1 MKQEQVRIITKL
13 LSTEGAPMN
22 KGNLIKKYIGEGIA
36 PFKFEY
42 VGYQGDSWIFEKK
55 FGRITQTISI
65 YAYRFDKS
73 MLSFELYTDARETGM
88 VTAVDIEGTEFNSNI
103 PGFWKY
109 EDNEESLIEV
119 LNRIKEVLIKKG
131 MRILKDLSVEPEI
144 IADNQMVRNVYFK
157 HDELCEKF
165 MRENQIEVTGY
176 DPENINKWF
185 DVIEERVKVLQQG
198 TYADAKEELTEMAS
212 FLGVQLVKYME
223 GKWLHFVD
231 DDYESCGVKDMKS
244 EVASANCLNLLL
256 GGYSKNGMGWTK
268 DTFLDIYE
276 SREK

>member
-1 MKQEQVRIITKL
+1 
-13 LSTEGAPMN
+13 MN
-22 KGNLIKKYIGEGIA
+22 PGNLIRKYIGEGIA

-42 VGYQGDSWIFEKK
+42 VGYQGDSWKFEKK

-65 YAYRFDKS
+65 YAYRFDKT

-119 LNRIKEVLIKKG
+119 LNQIKEVLIKKG

-144 IADNQMVRNVYFK
+144 IADNQMVRSVYFK

-165 MRENQIEVTGY
+165 MRENHIEVTGY

-212 FLGVQLVKYME
+212 FLGVQLVKYMG
-223 GKWLHFVD
+223 GKWDHFINGD
-231 DDYESCGVKDMKS
+231 FESCSVRSIKTYRMPT
-244 EVASANCLNLLL
+244 ANCLNLLL
-256 GGYSKNGMGWTK
+256 GGYSVNGIEWTK
-268 DTFLDIYE
+268 ETFIEIYE
-276 SREK
+276 TRTN